1 MCKHASDR
9 SFEKLRG
16 NCRKLEIKKEMK
28 KKTVGNRVNILTI
41 FRLQGGV
48 LKRLMNSWVL
58 ILKKINL
65 NPLTSASNRISN
77 ILAIGIEITSC
88 NNRQHH
94 YFLQSTTP

>member
-1 MCKHASDR
+1 M
-9 SFEKLRG
+9 
-16 NCRKLEIKKEMK
+16 LEIKKEMK
-28 KKTVGNRVNILTI
+28 KKDSWKSCKYFNDFSIARWRT
-41 FRLQGGV
+41 
-48 LKRLMNSWVL
+48 KKLMNSWVL

-88 NNRQHH
+88 NNRQHR